1 MSGIPEKINN
11 ISRETN
17 KIVENV
23 EGVAKTASSFIKEP
37 SKVLEYLRNVPI
49 FKSKLN
55 VVLLL
60 LVIGLLCFTSYMV
73 YTRILLKRLNPK
85 YISNNELGEGDEED
99 NNVLKLYHAVGWCV
113 HSQKVLEP
121 VNGTW
126 VVLKKEID
134 NTIINGKKIKLEEV
148 DCSNLNN
155 PEKNDSLDDLDEET
169 KDIDGFP
176 TIKLLI
182 GGKEIIYNNDISDSD
197 TAVKQLK
204 EFIHSNI

>member
-1 MSGIPEKINN
+1 MSIPEKINN
-11 ISRETN
+11 ISKETN
-17 KIVENV
+17 KLVEDV
-23 EGVAKTASSFIKEP
+23 EGVAKTAGTFIKDP
-37 SKVLEYLRNVPI
+37 SRIIEYLRNVPI

-55 VVLLL
+55 IVLLL
-60 LVIGLLCFTSYMV
+60 LVIGLLGFTSYMV
-73 YTRILLKRLNPK
+73 YTRVLLKRLNPK
-85 YISNNELGEGDEED
+85 YVNNNELGEGDEEN
-99 NNVLKLYHAVGWCV
+99 NNVLKLYHAVEWCP
-113 HSQKVLEP
+113 HSKAVLQP
-121 VNGTW
+121 NIGTW
-126 VVLKKEID
+126 IILKNEID

-169 KDIDGFP
+169 KDIDGYP

-182 GGKEIIYNNDISDSD
+182 GKKEIIYNNDISDSD

>member
-1 MSGIPEKINN
+1 MSIPEKINN
-11 ISRETN
+11 ISKETN
-17 KIVENV
+17 KLVQDV
-23 EGVAKTASSFIKEP
+23 EGVANTAGTFIKDP
-37 SKVLEYLRNVPI
+37 SRIVEYLRNVPI

-60 LVIGLLCFTSYMV
+60 LVIALLCFTSYMV
-73 YTRILLKRLNPK
+73 YTTVLLKRLNPK
-85 YISNNELGEGDEED
+85 YVSNNELGEGDEEN
-99 NNVLKLYHAVGWCV
+99 NNVLKLYHAIGWCNY
-113 HSQKVLEP
+113 SQQVLEP
-121 VNGTW
+121 TNGTW

-169 KDIDGFP
+169 KDIDGYP
-176 TIKLLI
+176 TIKLLT
-182 GGKEIIYNNDISDSD
+182 GGKEIIYNNDISDS
-197 TAVKQLK
+197 TLAVKQLK